1 LTAALADLL
10 QRQGHATLAVDF
22 DPQNLLGVYLGAAP
36 PPEHGLA
43 SCAVRGASWSESALI
58 NEQQVRLLP
67 HGRLNAVE
75 RQRFEQELAQQPQWL
90 RDRLAQ
96 IDLGDAAVC
105 LIDAARIPSAYAE
118 QALAAADC
126 VLAVLGSDLPSFVA
140 ARELSWPRDSRPFA
154 WVLNRADPRRR
165 LEQDLRTL
173 LRATLPGD
181 APLFVVHRDESVAEA
196 QAADQPLAEHAP
208 HCQAMFDLQAIA
220 TWLLGVHHA
229 NVVAAS

>member
-1 LTAALADLL
+1 M
-10 QRQGHATLAVDF
+10 DF

-36 PPEHGLA
+36 PPEQGLA

-67 HGRLNAVE
+67 HGRLSIAE
-75 RQRFEQELAQQPQWL
+75 RHSFEQELAQQPQWL
-90 RDRLAQ
+90 RQRLAQ

-105 LIDAARIPSAYAE
+105 LIDAARAPSVYAE

-126 VLAVLGSDLPSFVA
+126 VLAVLGADLPSFVA
-140 ARELSWPRDSRPFA
+140 ARELPWPRDSRPFA

-208 HCQAMFDLQAIA
+208 HCQAMFDLQALG
-220 TWLLGVHHA
+220 TWLLGLHHA
-229 NVVAAS
+229 TAPAA

>member
-1 LTAALADLL
+1 M
-10 QRQGHATLAVDF
+10 DF

-36 PPEHGLA
+36 PPEDGLA

-67 HGRLNAVE
+67 HGRLNATE
-75 RQRFEQELAQQPQWL
+75 RHRFEQELTQQPQWL
-90 RDRLAQ
+90 RQRLAQ

-105 LIDAARIPSAYAE
+105 LIDAARAPSVYAE
-118 QALAAADC
+118 QALTAADC
-126 VLAVLGSDLPSFVA
+126 VLAVLGAELPSFVA
-140 ARELSWPRDSRPFA
+140 ARELPWPRDGRPFA

-196 QAADQPLAEHAP
+196 QAADLPLAEHAP
-208 HCQAMFDLQAIA
+208 HCQAMFDLQALG
-220 TWLLGVHHA
+220 TWLLGLHHA
-229 NVVAAS
+229 YVVPAS